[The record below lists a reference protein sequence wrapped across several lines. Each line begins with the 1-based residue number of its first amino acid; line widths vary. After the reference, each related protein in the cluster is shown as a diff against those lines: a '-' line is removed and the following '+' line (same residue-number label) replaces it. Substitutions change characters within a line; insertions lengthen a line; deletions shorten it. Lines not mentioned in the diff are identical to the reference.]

1 MTIVI
6 FALSILSLLLLIAA
20 TAAPLARRLNLPQPV
35 LFAALGL
42 FIGLGTAISGLEVYQ
57 GALDNYQRWFVEQL
71 ALDTSALLHV
81 FLPPLLFE
89 MALVVNL
96 RRLIGDA
103 VAVLVMAILAVVM
116 TTAAIGAATWAL
128 TPIQAAGCLLLGAA
142 VATTDPGAV
151 ISTFREIGAPKR
163 LLSILEGESLLND
176 AAAIAIFGL
185 LLGFLSKNVETDR
198 KSTRLNSSHSSV
210 SRMPSSA

>member
-20 TAAPLARRLNLPQPV
+20 TAAPLARHLNLPQPV

-42 FIGLGTAISGLEVYQ
+42 SIGLGTAISGLEVYQ

-103 VAVLVMAILAVVM
+103 VAVLVMAILAVV
-116 TTAAIGAATWAL
+116 I
-128 TPIQAAGCLLLGAA
+128 PC
-142 VATTDPGAV
+142 
-151 ISTFREIGAPKR
+151 
-163 LLSILEGESLLND
+163 
-176 AAAIAIFGL
+176 
-185 LLGFLSKNVETDR
+185 FLSAEIIYL
-198 KSTRLNSSHSSV
+198 SFSV
-210 SRMPSSA
+210 RCVYFMFFTSWREQTS